1 MEQNPGSQRSYPS
14 SLRKTTP
21 SAAPC
26 PQQPRSKA
34 LSRGTCAGDLPRTL
48 SQEAPGK
55 LEVLPGRGGWAR
67 QDGKAKQSRETGTDA
82 RKASPRTSRCLS
94 VNWEGFSVFKVLLE
108 SLGLMSLSKPQE
120 AVKDREAGALQS
132 MGVTKNR
139 TRLSA

>member
-1 MEQNPGSQRSYPS
+1 MGPNLILCLFEPKETRRQGALWGHGGKIKFL
-14 SLRKTTP
+14 SL
-21 SAAPC
+21 
-26 PQQPRSKA
+26 PRTS
-34 LSRGTCAGDLPRTL
+34 CAGDLPRTL